1 MESTG
6 VSQLCLL
13 LKKKTAI
20 IRLKIINT
28 NNKTYRQK
36 ASREPAR
43 SHRSVLK
50 PTLQNGA
57 VA

>member
-13 LKKKTAI
+13 LKKKTA

-36 ASREPAR
+36 ASREPVR

-50 PTLQNGA
+50 PALQNGD